1 MKKRRRKRR
10 KMGIVEALGMLSECT
25 SLSLFTNVLGGPFD
39 ENVLLDDE
47 ALARFRSR
55 SFESVT
61 ALE

>member
-1 MKKRRRKRR
+1 
-10 KMGIVEALGMLSECT
+10 MGIVEALGMLSECT